1 MESQARTDATA
12 VAVPKGTNIFK
23 PDKQGTFR
31 VEILPYDVKSGKDK
45 PGGNPNAAT
54 GAYYWERTYFVHPGI
69 GAEKKPYICLA
80 KTMKKPC
87 PVCEFKNSLGS
98 WNDMDDDTKEVAK
111 SLNPKQRQL
120 FNVWVHGQEDKGVQ
134 LWDIS
139 YFLFGDALNNKIA
152 AADDEDKEKY
162 ANFPD
167 PEDGMTVKVGG
178 IIDTMGKH
186 KFWRASDI
194 EFKDRKEAITDEMLE
209 SVIDLDE
216 LIKPASY
223 KELKALITQGEP
235 SDEDDDEA
243 DADDEENDNEGSDD
257 DDTSDDDDEDSS
269 DSDDDESED
278 EKDGD
283 DDENDESE
291 SEDEVDDDEDDGNDD
306 GEELAKGDRVS
317 FLSKKLGKRLKGR
330 ITSINHKNGMATV
343 LVWKDKP
350 AVAVPIDALALVD
363 EDEAPPTKK
372 SVKKPV
378 KKNNR
383 GEASF

>member
-1 MESQARTDATA
+1 MESQARTDSTA

-31 VEILPYDVKSGKDK
+31 IEILPYDVKKGKDK
-45 PGGNPNAAT
+45 PGGNPNAAS
-54 GAYYWERTYFVHPGI
+54 GAYYWERTYYVHQGI

-87 PVCEFKNSLGS
+87 PICEFRNGLGS

-134 LWDIS
+134 LWDVS

-152 AADDEDKEKY
+152 AADPEDKEKY

-167 PEDGMTVKVGG
+167 PEDGLTVKVGG
-178 IIDTMGKH
+178 IIDTMGKN

-209 SVIDLDE
+209 AVIDLDE
-216 LIKPASY
+216 LIKPATY
-223 KELKALITQGEP
+223 KELKALITQGES
-235 SDEDDDEA
+235 SDEDDDDEA
-243 DADDEENDNEGSDD
+243 DTDDEEK
-257 DDTSDDDDEDSS
+257 DTEEDEDEDASDDDDEDSS

-278 EKDGD
+278 EEDGD
-283 DDENDESE
+283 GDEDDESE
-291 SEDEVDDDEDDGNDD
+291 SEDDESEDED
-306 GEELAKGDRVS
+306 EEVLLAKGDRVTY
-317 FLSKKLGKRLKGR
+317 LSKKLGKRLKGR

-350 AVAVPIDALALVD
+350 AVAVPIDALTLV
-363 EDEAPPTKK
+363 EDEEPPAKK
-372 SVKKPV
+372 SK
-378 KKNNR
+378 R
-383 GEASF
+383 GEVPF